1 MELCVP
7 GMALSRFSMCA
18 VFTIRR
24 FHQSWR
30 ALPAPGPVRMRRV
43 LLLAVAGAT
52 AALGQKFTNTSD
64 TALAAVV
71 AMGTLTPANIS
82 TLTSGQAQFRLRS
95 KNANPNG
102 YRLDAVATF
111 TPGAAVT
118 VNGGDTIAATD
129 IGIGITSITA
139 ASSVDLPRAD
149 VILAGFSYDPTT
161 VSVADGLTPYTN
173 AAGGKATLA
182 DLLTS
187 KRILGGNRIASTATL
202 GNTDY
207 LTVTMKFGVLPQ
219 YFSPSSFS
227 SVITLTLSNGP

>member
-1 MELCVP
+1 
-7 GMALSRFSMCA
+7 MCA
-18 VFTIRR
+18 AYTTRR
-24 FHQSWR
+24 FHQCWQ
-30 ALPAPGPVRMRRV
+30 ALPVLGGIPARRV
-43 LLLAVAGAT
+43 LLLALAGTT
-52 AALGQKFTNTSD
+52 AALGQKLTTTTD
-64 TALAAVV
+64 TALAAVI
-71 AMGTLTPANIS
+71 ALGTLTPANTS

-139 ASSVDLPRAD
+139 AASVDLPRAD
-149 VILAGFSYDPTT
+149 VILPGFNYDPTT
-161 VSVADGLTPYTN
+161 VSVTDGLTPYTN
-173 AAGGKATLA
+173 AAGGQATLA

-187 KRILGGNRIASTATL
+187 KKILSGNRIASTATL

-227 SVITLTLSNGP
+227 AIVTLTLSNGP